1 MNSKNFLTLGKKL
14 WPLNRS
20 ITGNGVN
27 QTLKILKSYNNK
39 LKIIK
44 FKSGKKVFDWT
55 IPNEWEVHEAW
66 IKDENGKK
74 IINFEDNNLH
84 LVGYSSPIKK
94 NYF

>member
-44 FKSGKKVFDWT
+44 FKSGKKFLT
-55 IPNEWEVHEAW
+55 GLFQM
-66 IKDENGKK
+66 NGKFMK
-74 IINFEDNNLH
+74 LGLKMKMEKNN
-84 LVGYSSPIKK
+84 K
-94 NYF
+94 F